1 MLRPLARSIGSTSAR
16 HARRRAAALVLLLSA
31 LPNLAG
37 CYSYAATGR
46 TPEPDDRVRA
56 RLNAGGQVWLIE
68 QSGRS
73 RDNLEGTFVR
83 SEDDHV
89 LMTVWRSDLPGSTQ
103 FRTGLDTLRIPSR
116 HVTTFEERRLSA
128 GRTLLA
134 GAVAAGV
141 LGLAIGVMAEAGGSG
156 DGGGGGGVFFRIY

>member
-1 MLRPLARSIGSTSAR
+1 MPAR
-16 HARRRAAALVLLLSA
+16 HARRRAAALVLLMSMM
-31 LPNLAG
+31 PNLAG
-37 CYSYAATGR
+37 CYSYAVTSR

-56 RLNAGGQVWLIE
+56 RLNAGGRAWLIE

-83 SEDDHV
+83 SENEHV

-103 FRTGLDTLRIPSR
+103 FRTGLDTLRIPVG
-116 HVTTFEERRLSA
+116 HVTTFEERRLSI
-128 GRTLLA
+128 GRTLIA

-156 DGGGGGGVFFRIY
+156 DGGDGGVVFFRLR